1 MKFLSDKADSITLYS
16 ETGKISQFDG
26 GKVSFANGK
35 LEISAQTAGGCFY
48 SMRDQKSFCPRFH
61 RSSGVYYT
69 VARLRLYI
77 NYSIRHAGESDYRN
91 EQQTS
96 ERDDDTAERLYA

>member
-1 MKFLSDKADSITLYS
+1 MDLKLKEILDLIRK
-16 ETGKISQFDG
+16 ERE
-26 GKVSFANGK
+26 NG
-35 LEISAQTAGGCFY
+35 GGCFY